1 MRTKLC
7 LAFVGAA
14 LLSAAPAMA
23 ANWTVDKAHSK
34 LSFQSAYGPTKFTG
48 AFSGWSA
55 QISFD
60 PKALA
65 TSKASVTVDLTS
77 AMTGDDDR
85 DQSLPSGDWF
95 NTPKF
100 PKATFTTTTI
110 KAVGPDLYQAAG
122 VLSLKGVSKP
132 ATLNFTLKINGNK
145 AVMAGQAVIDRT
157 QWAVGQGQFQGETPV
172 PHAVTIGVN
181 LTANKAG

>member
-1 MRTKLC
+1 MRVQFC
-7 LAFVGAA
+7 LALAGAM
-14 LLSAAPAMA
+14 LLSAAPAFA

-48 AFSGWSA
+48 AFSAWTA
-55 QISFD
+55 QITFD

-65 TSKASVTVDLTS
+65 TSKATVSIDLTS

-85 DQSLPSGDWF
+85 DQSLPSADWF
-95 NTPKF
+95 NTAKF
-100 PKATFTTTTI
+100 RKATFTTTAI
-110 KAVGPDLYQAAG
+110 KAVGPDKYQAAG
-122 VLSLKGVSKP
+122 VISMKGASRP
-132 ATLNFTLKINGNK
+132 ATLNFTLTIVGNK